1 MALRDGWARCDGC
14 GAERVGLSFFSIVD
28 GNRIIVVPVEA
39 MDEGLNGGFVDV
51 TDIEG
56 SLSGLV
62 SNNNAVW
69 VDKSG
74 GIDND
79 LAFLTNWIGS
89 TTTATERALTD
100 SNNYM
105 K

>member
-14 GAERVGLSFFSIVD
+14 GAERVGLSFSVVD
-28 GNRIIVVPVEA
+28 SNRIVVPVEA
-39 MDEGLNGGFVDV
+39 MDEGLNGGFVNV
-51 TDIEG
+51 TNIGG

-62 SNNNAVW
+62 FHNNAVW
-69 VDKSG
+69 VDNSA

-79 LAFLTNWIGS
+79 FALTDWIGS
-89 TTTATERALTD
+89 TTTATERALRD
-100 SNNYM
+100 SNDYM